1 MTRKPRKRRFACAPV
16 LLLALIAPAC
26 ANPYRYEPC
35 PPHASDALGEAVG
48 RHVEIKLFYATD
60 RRRTG
65 VRQPA
70 LYYGAERADD
80 LRVGTC
86 RVSIPQGHG
95 LGRIETPAPLLA
107 EDADR
112 HVVLMNVSAPMPRP
126 EFLAALQEQI
136 NKSRRR
142 EVLIFV
148 HGYAML
154 FSEAARRTAQIAHD
168 IDLDGVAIV
177 YSWPAQGWL
186 LSYLVDAV
194 NVEWTEP
201 HMIEFLAMLADE
213 SGAERI
219 HLLAHSMG
227 CRVVARAV
235 RQFVLS
241 RPNTERPGFDQIVLA
256 AADIDAR
263 IFERDYAPYLARAC
277 RRMTI
282 YVSAVDWALGSSQYL
297 HKYPRLGQ
305 PTFWRD
311 DVGAAGRI
319 EIIDASPVDRGVMG
333 HIYYGSSPD
342 LLDDLRGVLDDRLP
356 QERGLTPAGHLH
368 RIHPRP
374 ARSAIGV
381 RSVGP

>member
-1 MTRKPRKRRFACAPV
+1 MNHAPRTRRFAGLAAFA
-16 LLLALIAPAC
+16 LLLTSSGC

-35 PPHASDALGEAVG
+35 PPHVSDALGEAVG
-48 RHVEIKLFYATD
+48 RRAEVKLFYATD

-65 VRQPA
+65 ISQPA
-70 LYYGAERADD
+70 LFYGAERADD

-86 RVSIPQGHG
+86 RVSIPEGHG

-107 EDADR
+107 ENPDR

-126 EFLAALQEQI
+126 AFLAALQQQI
-136 NKSRRR
+136 AKSQRR
-142 EVLIFV
+142 EVLVFV

-154 FSEAARRTAQIAHD
+154 FSEAARRAAQIAHD
-168 IDLDGVAIV
+168 IDLDGVVIV

-213 SGAERI
+213 SGAERL

-241 RPNTERPGFDQIVLA
+241 RPNTDRPGFDQIILA

-282 YVSAVDWALGSSQYL
+282 YASAVDWALGSSQFL

-311 DVGAAGRI
+311 IEQVAGRI
-319 EIIDASPVDRGVMG
+319 EIVDASPVDRGVIG

-342 LLDDLRGVLDDRLP
+342 VLEDLRGVLDDRSP
-356 QERGLTPAGHLH
+356 EERGLTPSGHLH
-368 RIHPRP
+368 RIHPRT
-374 ARSAIGV
+374 ARTAIGV
-381 RSVGP
+381 RSVAP